1 MTIVMPQFVT
11 IYVHGGSW
19 WSARDDQLSTPS
31 GPEGSSGR
39 SQIRVPG
46 QGCQGPPPISTHST

>member
-1 MTIVMPQFVT
+1 MTIDCLQSVT
-11 IYVHGGSW
+11 ILTYGGSW

-39 SQIRVPG
+39 STIRVPG
-46 QGCQGPPPISTHST
+46 QGCQGLPPLPYKRA